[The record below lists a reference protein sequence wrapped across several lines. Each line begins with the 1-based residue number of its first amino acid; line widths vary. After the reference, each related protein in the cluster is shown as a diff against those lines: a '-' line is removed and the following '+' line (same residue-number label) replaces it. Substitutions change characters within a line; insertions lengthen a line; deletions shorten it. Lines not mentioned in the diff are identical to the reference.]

1 MEGFV
6 LECPNCG
13 HENTPEAKF
22 CAQCGT
28 ALTIA
33 CGVCSTVADPGAA
46 FCTNCGAA
54 LGTAPSGENE
64 LARYLPQELLTKLE
78 SARAGRAMQGE
89 RRTVTMLFAD
99 IKGSTAAAEQLDP
112 EDWAEIINGAF
123 EHLIAPVYHYEGTLA
138 RLQGDAVLA
147 FFGAPIAHED
157 DPVRALRSGL
167 EIIEAIGDYRHQ
179 IESRWGVPIEA
190 RVGIHTGLVV
200 VGEVGSDLRV
210 EYTALGD
217 AINVAARMEQAAE
230 PGTVLVT
237 DHTRSLTGGV
247 FEFESLGPV
256 EVKGKTEPVIAHR
269 VLRFIGDH
277 DSSSPTAL
285 VGRSNEME
293 RLESLRA
300 QLAAGSGWIAS
311 ITADAGV
318 GKSRL
323 LREFRDSTDATT
335 MLSVR
340 YDQPGELAWLTGAGR
355 SYETATPFAAVS
367 DLLNRWWGLVDADDP
382 FERVE
387 SAIAAVECT
396 YPDGAALLSHIGGVH
411 SSGEAAAFVS
421 ALEPP
426 VLHSKAALAFT
437 SYLEASARRRPLLVV
452 LEDVHWA
459 DDLSLALFESIM
471 ELTERLPIGLI
482 VAMRPYRDDTS
493 WHIHQVAE
501 RDHPHRYHQM
511 ALSPL
516 ASEDGGALL
525 DSLLGDTDIPA
536 EKRLRI
542 LERSAGNPLFLEEMV
557 RTLNES
563 GSEDQTVP
571 SSLAAILTARLDR
584 LDESTRF
591 VVQMASV
598 IGSEFDRATLA
609 ALLDRDTPDREIIDL
624 QRRGIFVDAGRGM
637 LAFRHVLMQEAAYET
652 ILRRTRRE
660 LHRMIADHY
669 VAERPDEVQ
678 GIARHLTEAG
688 DIEAAFPYLV
698 EAGVRATRAMALG
711 DAIRLLTEAIDN
723 TPIGA
728 DPADIVRAH
737 DTLGAAH
744 SLVPDLSKAAAV
756 YQSLYD
762 YGERTAE
769 PAARVAALNRLA
781 FATATLSGNF
791 QEATAYLAQARE
803 LAEESGD
810 DVGLAEYHMNSCFVA
825 SMDGDIRGALSHDQ
839 GTVEAGERAG
849 AEGIRLEGMMRR
861 ASSYAALL
869 ELYQAEEASESALAA
884 AKDAGAYEAQAV
896 VESFGLGLVRYW
908 RGDLREA
915 LELIERAQ
923 DSLSR
928 FGSFYE
934 SINRMRAGEVFF
946 DLGEPE
952 TALSRFAAARR
963 VGEQNGQPFVIAAGS
978 AGMAF
983 VYASAGIHEPLARL
997 REDALAAQGNP
1008 MGEFLANTV
1017 WTDLGWANLASGE
1030 FSVAAD
1036 DFARG
1041 LSTSSVTQ
1049 FTHKT
1054 RLLLGRALALIALER
1069 RDEAQAPLGEA
1080 RDFIVSRGL
1089 VVAEPMLYWA
1099 EGEFHVANER
1109 LEEANDSLIAAHE
1122 TALNLG
1128 RRCLLLPILGTRA
1141 RLARATGDMA
1151 ASTQHRTAALELI
1164 DTIVEP
1170 IVDETL
1176 ATGLRSRWTRELDRT
1191 EVGFTV

>member
-1 MEGFV
+1 M
-6 LECPNCG
+6 ECPNCG
-13 HENTPEAKF
+13 HGNTRDAKF

-28 ALTIA
+28 GLSIV

-54 LGTAPSGENE
+54 VGTPASGESE

-99 IKGSTAAAEQLDP
+99 IKGSTAAAEKLDP

-157 DPVRALRSGL
+157 DPVRALRAGL
-167 EIIEAIGDYRHQ
+167 EIIEAIGDYRND
-179 IESRWGVPIEA
+179 IESRWGVSIEA

-230 PGTVLVT
+230 PGTVFVT
-237 DHTRSLTGGV
+237 DHTRSLTGGA

-256 EVKGKTEPVIAHR
+256 EVKGKAEPVIAHR

-277 DSSSPTAL
+277 DTAFPTAL
-285 VGRSNEME
+285 IGRSNEME

-300 QLAAGSGWIAS
+300 QLETGSGWIAS

-323 LREFRDSTDATT
+323 LREFRDSTEAAT

-340 YDQPGELAWLTGAGR
+340 YDQPGEVAWMTGAGR
-355 SYETATPFAAVS
+355 SYETAKPFAAVS
-367 DLLNRWWGLVDADDP
+367 DLLNRWWGLVDADEP

-387 SAIAAVECT
+387 SAIASIECT
-396 YPDGAALLSHIGGVH
+396 YPDGAALLSHIGGVAL
-411 SSGEAAAFVS
+411 SGDPAAFVA
-421 ALEPP
+421 ALEAP
-426 VLHSKAALAFT
+426 VLHSKAAGAFT
-437 SYLEASARRRPLLVV
+437 SYLEASARRRPLVIV

-482 VAMRPYRDDTS
+482 VAMRPYREDTS

-501 RDHPHRYHQM
+501 RDHPHRYHQL
-511 ALSPL
+511 ALTPL
-516 ASEDGGALL
+516 TADDGGALL
-525 DSLLGDTDIPA
+525 DSLLGETEIP
-536 EKRLRI
+536 EETRRRI
-542 LERSAGNPLFLEEMV
+542 LDRSAGNPLFLEEMV
-557 RTLNES
+557 RTLSES
-563 GSEDQTVP
+563 GSATVP

-624 QRRGIFVDAGRGM
+624 QRRGIVVDAGRGM

-660 LHRMIADHY
+660 LHKMIADHY
-669 VAERPDEVQ
+669 VAERPEEVQ

-728 DPADIVRAH
+728 DPAVIVRAH

-762 YGERTAE
+762 YGERTSE
-769 PAARVAALNRLA
+769 PRARVAALNRLA

-791 QEATAYLAQARE
+791 QDATNYLAQARE

-825 SMDGDIRGALSHDQ
+825 SMGGDLRGAVSHDE
-839 GTVEAGERAG
+839 GIVEAGERAG
-849 AEGIRLEGMMRR
+849 APGIRLEGMMRR
-861 ASSYAALL
+861 AVNYAALL
-869 ELYQAEEASESALAA
+869 ELEQAEAVIESALAA
-884 AKDAGAYEAQAV
+884 AKDAGAQEEQAII
-896 VESFGLGLVRYW
+896 ESFALGVVRYW

-915 LELIERAQ
+915 LELIERTH

-928 FGSFYE
+928 YGSFYE
-934 SINRMRAGEVFF
+934 SINRVRAGEVFF

-952 TALSRFAAARR
+952 TALTRFAGARR
-963 VGEQNGQPFVIAAGS
+963 MGEQNGQGFVIAAGS

-983 VYASAGIHEPLARL
+983 VYASAGIHEPLPRL
-997 REDALAAQGNP
+997 REEALAAQGEP

-1030 FSVAAD
+1030 FSAAAAD
-1036 DFARG
+1036 FAQG

-1049 FTHKT
+1049 FIHRA
-1054 RLLLGRALALIALER
+1054 RLLLGLALALIALGR
-1069 RDEAQAPLGEA
+1069 LGEATAPLAEA
-1080 RDFIVSRGL
+1080 RDFILGRGL
-1089 VVAEPMLYWA
+1089 VVAEPLLSWVESEY
-1099 EGEFHVANER
+1099 HVASER
-1109 LEEANDSLIAAHE
+1109 LEAAGHSLATAHE
-1122 TALNLG
+1122 KALNLG

-1141 RLARATGDMA
+1141 RLAGAIGDTA
-1151 ASTQHRTAALELI
+1151 AAAQYRTAALELI
-1164 DTIVEP
+1164 DTIVAP

-1176 ATGLRSRWTRELDRT
+1176 AAGFRSRWTRELDRA
-1191 EVGFTV
+1191 EIGFTV

>member
-1 MEGFV
+1 M
-6 LECPNCG
+6 PAN
-13 HENTPEAKF
+13 
-22 CAQCGT
+22 
-28 ALTIA
+28 
-33 CGVCSTVADPGAA
+33 
-46 FCTNCGAA
+46 
-54 LGTAPSGENE
+54 GENE

-179 IESRWGVPIEA
+179 IESRWGVSIEA

-237 DHTRSLTGGV
+237 DHTRSLIGGA

-256 EVKGKTEPVIAHR
+256 EVKGKADPVIAHR

-277 DSSSPTAL
+277 DTASTTAL
-285 VGRSNEME
+285 VGRSKEME
-293 RLESLRA
+293 RLETLRT
-300 QLAAGSGWIAS
+300 QLSAGSGWIAS

-323 LREFRDSTDATT
+323 LREFRDSTEAATT
-335 MLSVR
+335 LSVR
-340 YDQPGELAWLTGAGR
+340 YDQPGEVAWMTGAGR
-355 SYETATPFAAVS
+355 SYETTTPFAAVG
-367 DLLNRWWGLVDADDP
+367 DLLTRWWGLVDADEP

-387 SAIAAVECT
+387 SAIASIECT
-396 YPDGAALLSHIGGVH
+396 YPDGAALLSHIGGVALP
-411 SSGEAAAFVS
+411 GDAAAFVA
-421 ALEPP
+421 ALESP

-437 SYLEASARRRPLLVV
+437 SYLEASARRRPLLIV

-471 ELTERLPIGLI
+471 ELTERLPIGLV
-482 VAMRPYRDDTS
+482 VAMRPYREDTS

-501 RDHPHRYHQM
+501 RDHPHRYHQLP
-511 ALSPL
+511 LSPL
-516 ASEDGGALL
+516 ASDDGGALL
-525 DSLLGDTDIPA
+525 DALLDDTEIPP
-536 EKRLRI
+536 ETRSRI
-542 LERSAGNPLFLEEMV
+542 LERAAGNPLFLEEMV
-557 RTLNES
+557 RTLSES

-598 IGSEFDRATLA
+598 IGAEFDRATLA
-609 ALLDRDTPDREIIDL
+609 ALLGGDTPDREIVDL
-624 QRRGIFVDAGRGM
+624 QRRSIVVDAGRGM

-660 LHRMIADHY
+660 LHRMIASHY
-669 VAERPDEVQ
+669 MAERPEEVQ
-678 GIARHLTEAG
+678 GIARHLVEGG
-688 DIEAAFPYLV
+688 DIDAAFPYLV

-723 TPIGA
+723 TPLGA
-728 DPADIVRAH
+728 DPAVIVRAH

-762 YGERTAE
+762 YGERTSE

-781 FATATLSGNF
+781 FATASLSGNF
-791 QEATAYLAQARE
+791 QDATAYLSQARE

-810 DVGLAEYHMNSCFVA
+810 DVGLAEYHMNACFVA
-825 SMDGDIRGALSHDQ
+825 SMGGDLRGAVFHDEN
-839 GTVEAGERAG
+839 TVEAGERAG
-849 AEGIRLEGMMRR
+849 AAGIRLEGMVRR
-861 ASSYAALL
+861 AVNYGALL
-869 ELYQAEEASESALAA
+869 ELEQAEAATESALPA
-884 AKDAGAYEAQAV
+884 AKEAGALEAQAIL
-896 VESFGLGLVRYW
+896 ESFGVGLIRYW
-908 RGDLREA
+908 RGELREA
-915 LELIERAQ
+915 LELIEGAEGTL
-923 DSLSR
+923 DR
-928 FGSFYE
+928 FGSFYLP
-934 SINRMRAGEVFF
+934 INQVRVGEVYF
-946 DLGEPE
+946 DVGEPE
-952 TALSRFAAARR
+952 AALSSYVGARR
-963 VGEQNGQPFVIAAGS
+963 VGEQRGQAFIVAAAS

-983 VYASAGIHEPLARL
+983 VYASAGINEPLARL
-997 REDALAAQGNP
+997 REEALAALAEPVGD
-1008 MGEFLANTV
+1008 FLANTV
-1017 WTDLGWANLASGE
+1017 WSDLGWANLASGD
-1030 FSVAAD
+1030 VATAET
-1036 DFARG
+1036 DFAHG
-1041 LSTSSVTQ
+1041 LRTSSVTQ
-1049 FTHKT
+1049 FTKKP
-1054 RLLLGRALALIALER
+1054 RMLLGRALALVALGR
-1069 RDEAQAPLGEA
+1069 IDEAHALLTEA
-1080 RDFIVSRGL
+1080 RDFILVRGL
-1089 VVAEPMLYWA
+1089 KVSEPLLFWVEGESRLA
-1099 EGEFHVANER
+1099 EGR
-1109 LEEANDSLIAAHE
+1109 LEEAGQALVTAHE
-1122 TALNLG
+1122 AAMNLG
-1128 RRCLLLPILGTRA
+1128 LRCPLLPILGARA
-1141 RLARATGDMA
+1141 RLANATGDA
-1151 ASTQHRTAALELI
+1151 AAGAQHRAAALGLI
-1164 DTIVEP
+1164 DTIVAP
-1170 IVDETL
+1170 IVDESFG
-1176 ATGLRSRWTRELDRT
+1176 TGLRARWTRELDRSG
-1191 EVGFTV
+1191 VGFAV